1 MIFINLTPFVPR
13 RLFLFFAAATC
24 LSCVSCFAQPA
35 FFAVNST
42 PYDNQMI
49 RIRTVLQRART
60 SQSSE
65 LSLRLVNHWIENLRV
80 IPYGFSTQWKTP
92 AEVESGAAADCKG
105 KAVALYA
112 RMRAAGATNCR
123 LVIGR
128 RTTTSK
134 STHAWLEWSTSSGT
148 YVLDPTINWTAYRID
163 EVGKDRYVPFYAFSG
178 SHKFG
183 AATATLLAKN

>member
-1 MIFINLTPFVPR
+1 MIFISLTPFVPR

-24 LSCVSCFAQPA
+24 LSCFSCFAQPV

-49 RIRTVLQRART
+49 RVRAVLQRAKT
-60 SQSSE
+60 TQNSE
-65 LSLRLVNHWIENLRV
+65 ISLRLVNHWMENLRA

-92 AEVESGAAADCKG
+92 AEVESGAASDCKG
-105 KAVALYA
+105 KAVALYEK
-112 RMRAAGATNCR
+112 MRSAGASNFL
-123 LVIGR
+123 LVIGK
-128 RTTTSK
+128 RTSSSR
-134 STHAWLEWSTSSGT
+134 STHAWLEWSTSSGI
-148 YVLDPTINWTAYRID
+148 YVLDPTINWMAYRID

-178 SHKFG
+178 HHKFG

>member
-1 MIFINLTPFVPR
+1 MVFISLTPFVPR

-24 LSCVSCFAQPA
+24 LSCVSCFAQPV

-49 RIRTVLQRART
+49 RVHAVLQRART
-60 SQSSE
+60 AQNTE
-65 LSLRLVNHWIENLRV
+65 ISLRLVNHWIENLRA

-105 KAVALYA
+105 KSVALYEK
-112 RMRAAGATNCR
+112 MRLAGAGNFR

-128 RTTTSK
+128 RTSSSR
-134 STHAWLEWSTSSGT
+134 STHAWLEWSTSRGT
-148 YVLDPTINWTAYRID
+148 YVLDPTINWMAHRID
-163 EVGKDRYVPFYAFSG
+163 EVGKDRYVPFYAYSG
-178 SHKFG
+178 NHKFG